1 MEATMT
7 TEPLQPNR
15 EELEKQVQA
24 GMTTRDLASH
34 YGYTNSGSIWYYIKK
49 YEIEIP
55 KSRKHNS
62 FTRWT
67 PKKIEKLKEYVADRM
82 TAEEIAEKFE
92 VSRDAIYNQYKIHG
106 IVAPKPND
114 FLQDTEPTERQH
126 QIVLGTLLGDGHI
139 RGDGN
144 IMALT
149 HGPKQLEYLNWKAK
163 ELEPFFE
170 PRDAK
175 FRSSAPHKN
184 GKNYPGYYHI
194 SHAHPVFGK
203 YRTMFYNESTKI
215 VTREILNQLQPLALA
230 VWYMDDGTK
239 MGKLC
244 SIATN
249 SFTHNECQMV
259 VDFLSWRY
267 KLDARINNDK
277 DNKRVAVIP
286 TATRPKF
293 FDLIR
298 EYIHPTMM
306 YKLEA

>member
-1 MEATMT
+1 MK

-15 EELEKQVQA
+15 EEMEKQIQA
-24 GMTTRDLASH
+24 GMTTRELAKH

-55 KSRKHNS
+55 EDRKHRS

-67 PKKIEKLKEYVADRM
+67 PKKIKKLKELVANRM
-82 TAEEIAEKFE
+82 TAEEIAKEFE

-106 IVAPKPND
+106 IIAPQPND
-114 FLQDTEPTERQH
+114 FVQDVEPTERQH
-126 QIVLGTLLGDGHI
+126 QIILGTMLGDAHI
-139 RGDGN
+139 KKDDN
-144 IMALT
+144 IMVLT

-163 ELEPFFE
+163 ELEPFFR
-170 PRDAK
+170 PRDAMY
-175 FRSSAPHKN
+175 RSSAHHKN
-184 GKNYPGYYHI
+184 GKNYPGYYHT
-194 SHAHPVFGK
+194 SHTCPAFGK
-203 YRTMFYNESTKI
+203 YRTMFYNENVKV

-230 VWYMDDGTK
+230 VWYMDDGSK
-239 MGKLC
+239 MYNMC

-249 SFTHNECQMV
+249 SFTHNECQMI
-259 VDFLSWRY
+259 VDSFSWKY
-267 KLDARINNDK
+267 GLDARIHNDK
-277 DNKRVAVIP
+277 DNKRVVAIP

-306 YKLEA
+306 YKLDE